1 MPKHTEKK
9 CEVRTIKH
17 VYSNDEKLTIG
28 NELAHAHEK
37 LGQIEA
43 EFDEVKASFKA
54 KTTEQEAKV
63 GVLATNLRNGY
74 DMRSARVWVTM
85 IPKTGKKEWRL
96 ETDDSDCLPVLIE
109 DMQPEDYQAAM
120 ELAEREFEAKE
131 EIQLFA
137 PAGASSGILV
147 VGRVRDRWYSAIRCN
162 VAGEILS
169 ENLST
174 EGKSWKNRRDC
185 VRQTAARFMAWVTD
199 THDADIAAGFASQV
213 DDVVQSH
220 KEREE

>member
-17 VYSNDEKLTIG
+17 VYTNDEKLIIG
-28 NELAHAHEK
+28 NDLAHAHEK

-43 EFDEVKASFKA
+43 EFDEVKAGFKA
-54 KTTEQEAKV
+54 RAAEQEAKV

-96 ETDDSDCLPVLIE
+96 ETDDSDAIPVLIE
-109 DMQPEDYQAAM
+109 AMEPEDYQAAM

-131 EIQLFA
+131 EIQLFN
-137 PAGASSGILV
+137 PAGASNGILV
-147 VGRVRDRWYSAIRCN
+147 VGRVKDRWYSAIRCN

-185 VRQTAARFMAWVTD
+185 VRQTCARFSAWVTD
-199 THDADIAAGFASQV
+199 VHGADIAAGFASQV
-213 DDVVQSH
+213 DDVIQAH